1 MSTQSNQMTH
11 PGTDRPG
18 WLTFAG
24 VVMYSV
30 GALQL
35 ISAVYY
41 LNHSRRINDLSHGAF
56 GTHAW
61 VWGVWAL
68 VLAGLSLSGAY
79 SLMQGHRYGRVI
91 TYLWAGMMIVE
102 GFLMLGQAAASG
114 VVTIGLAALVMYA
127 VTTTTGWTAET

>member
-1 MSTQSNQMTH
+1 MSTHTTH
-11 PGTDRPG
+11 SGTDRPG

-30 GALQL
+30 GVLQL
-35 ISAVYY
+35 ISAIYF
-41 LNHSRRINDLSHGAF
+41 LNNSRRINDLSHGAF

-68 VLAGLSLSGAY
+68 VLAALSVSGAY

-102 GFLMLGQAAASG
+102 GFLMLGQSPGPG
-114 VVTIGLAALVMYA
+114 VITIALAALVMYA
-127 VTTTTGWTAET
+127 LATTSGWTAET